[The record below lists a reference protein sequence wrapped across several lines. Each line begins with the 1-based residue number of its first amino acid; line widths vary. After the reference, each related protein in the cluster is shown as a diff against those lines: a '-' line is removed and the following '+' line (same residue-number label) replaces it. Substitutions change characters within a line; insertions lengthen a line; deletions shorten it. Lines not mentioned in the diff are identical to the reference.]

1 MRRRDC
7 REQVFKLVF
16 QYDFNPEE
24 DAKFTEDIFFKFN
37 SVKLDDEELS
47 YVSDRYEKIIENLGD
62 IDKKLDNSMEG
73 WTISRIGKVELAL
86 LRVAVYEI
94 IYDDDIDKSVAIN
107 EAVELAHK
115 FGPERSASFINGILS
130 KIGD

>member
-16 QYDFNPEE
+16 QYDFNPE
-24 DAKFTEDIFFKFN
+24 DDTKLTEDIFFKF
-37 SVKLDDEELS
+37 SPIKLDEEELA
-47 YVSDRYEKIIENLGD
+47 YVSQRYEKILENLGD
-62 IDKKLDNSMEG
+62 IDKTLDNSMEG

-115 FGPERSASFINGILS
+115 FGPDKSASFINGILS
-130 KIGD
+130 KVGE